1 MASAA
6 TISKI
11 NASWGLARPLPS
23 LTKQFREELHPYH
36 DSPKIPDIP
45 LFDSYH
51 ESIAA
56 THENVLGLFQ
66 LPQATGMVGVQIYAS
81 HDSID
86 EMTLLRQD
94 RRKCPNIHQNST

>member
-11 NASWGLARPLPS
+11 SASLGLARPLPS
-23 LTKQFREELHPYH
+23 LTKQFREELHPYY

-56 THENVLGLFQ
+56 NDK
-66 LPQATGMVGVQIYAS
+66 IS
-81 HDSID
+81 
-86 EMTLLRQD
+86 R
-94 RRKCPNIHQNST
+94 C